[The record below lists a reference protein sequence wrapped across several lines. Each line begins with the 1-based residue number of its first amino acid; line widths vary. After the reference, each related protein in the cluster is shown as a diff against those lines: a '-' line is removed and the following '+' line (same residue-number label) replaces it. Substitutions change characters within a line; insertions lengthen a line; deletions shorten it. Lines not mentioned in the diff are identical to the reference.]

1 VVELYEAAGA
11 AFDLRA
17 LLFGG
22 QNRTISAYAPAPLEV
37 RHHRPTVTHDHS
49 LRMSMAAMQRP
60 PAASSPLDL
69 CCCSV
74 LVSCV
79 SVIIYPVVLV

>member
-22 QNRTISAYAPAPLEV
+22 RNRTISAYAPAPLEV
-37 RHHRPTVTHDHS
+37 RHHSPKFTHDYS
-49 LRMSMAAMQRP
+49 RRMSMAAQCSGRH
-60 PAASSPLDL
+60 AASNPLDL
-69 CCCSV
+69 RCCLV
-74 LVSCV
+74 LV
-79 SVIIYPVVLV
+79 